1 MDLYAGT
8 VCDSAAVDSSSH
20 VDVRMTK
27 PFLLYR

>member
-20 VDVRMTK
+20 DDVSL
-27 PFLLYR
+27 FCCIGIN